1 MRTFSQLRA
10 HCAYPLTLEALGPR
24 KYARDIAAR
33 KGSDLHARVDGWVR
47 TGELDLV
54 GAVDEVRAWAET
66 MARGWSPP
74 PGCRSEWALGLTR
87 DALRGVEVDEPEPHV
102 YRARNGD
109 DWVAVASNGIITTAP
124 GGLVTAGRCDL
135 AWVVPGVV
143 DVLHVADIKTGRTY
157 LGPPARIPQ
166 LAACAL
172 AARWVLRAPF
182 PLRVG
187 VYYARLG
194 VWDWETVETETD
206 LVEVVRAAVDLPDA
220 PRVGGWCLGCY
231 NAKECEAYPR
241 G

>member
-1 MRTFSQLRA
+1 VRTFSQLRA

-33 KGSDLHARVDGWVR
+33 KGSDLHARIDQWVR
-47 TGELDLV
+47 TGTLDLV

-66 MARGWSPP
+66 MSRGWSPP

-87 DALRGVEVDEPEPHV
+87 DALRGVETDEPDPHV
-102 YRARNGD
+102 YSAR
-109 DWVAVASNGIITTAP
+109 
-124 GGLVTAGRCDL
+124 GGESLVTAGRCDL

-143 DVLHVADIKTGRTY
+143 DVLHVADVKTGRTY
-157 LGPPARIPQ
+157 LGQPARIPQ

-220 PRVGGWCLGCY
+220 PQVGGWCLGCY